1 MTSAK
6 RGSAQVERPVFRLT
20 VRLSGVMPIV
30 WRTILLRPEV
40 KLSTLHRYIQA
51 AMGWHDCHLFSFT
64 IDGKMYIVPSRA
76 WDLDRKVYD
85 ARRYT
90 LARLFPVIPARFT
103 YLYDFG
109 DHWEHVVEIEGVQ
122 PAEFRKQYPVC
133 IAGAEPCPPEDCGGP
148 EAYREL
154 RVILRNPNDPEFA
167 KYSEWVS
174 SQHYRLRFDPRL
186 ATWEMREVR
195 R

>member
-1 MTSAK
+1 VRVDRS
-6 RGSAQVERPVFRLT
+6 VLRLT

-30 WRTILLRPEV
+30 WRTILLRPEA
-40 KLSTLHRYIQA
+40 KLSMLHGYLQA
-51 AMGWHDCHLFSFT
+51 AMGWQDCHLFSFT
-64 IDGKMYIVPSRA
+64 IDGKMYIVPSCS

-90 LARLFPVIPARFT
+90 LARLFPMIPARFT

-109 DHWEHVVEIEGVQ
+109 DRWEHVVEIEGAQ
-122 PAEFRKQYPVC
+122 RAEFRKQYPACV
-133 IAGAEPCPPEDCGGP
+133 AGAEPCPPEDCGGP

-154 RVILRNPNDPEFA
+154 RAILRNPNDAEFA
-167 KYSEWVS
+167 KYSEWVL
-174 SQHYRLRFDPRL
+174 SQHYRSRFDPKL
-186 ATWEMREVR
+186 ATREMRALR